1 MQDVYES
8 MPVRR
13 ASTACTGSEAE
24 ENSDRQGGSRMAEL
38 VLIIGPCGAG
48 KTTYARAHYPKHL
61 HPDMEAL
68 IHTLYADPS
77 SFRYHT
83 FIRVCGEV
91 LVEQATRCLL
101 EKQQDVCL
109 AIGGATRKER
119 RKWIEI
125 AHEYQ
130 APVQCVRLS
139 MPRQL
144 SCVRRLTGRAL
155 LPAKA
160 NGQRSLRTGFA
171 ILSR

>member
-1 MQDVYES
+1 
-8 MPVRR
+8 
-13 ASTACTGSEAE
+13 
-24 ENSDRQGGSRMAEL
+24 MAEL

-48 KTTYARAHYPKHL
+48 KTTYARAHYPNHL